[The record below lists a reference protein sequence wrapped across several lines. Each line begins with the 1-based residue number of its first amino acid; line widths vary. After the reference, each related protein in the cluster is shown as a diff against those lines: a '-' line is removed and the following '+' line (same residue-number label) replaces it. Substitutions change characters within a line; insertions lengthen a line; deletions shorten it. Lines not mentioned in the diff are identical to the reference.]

1 MSTAQQSRLSIPKL
15 RAEIAGAVI
24 GPRDPGYD
32 ASRRVFL
39 PAVDRRPKVIVRPV
53 DAGEV
58 AHVVSLARETGLELA
73 VRGGGHSNAGHGT
86 SEGGIVL
93 DLAGLDALEID
104 AGSRVVHAA
113 GGLTSGDGHRRCRIA
128 RSRRRL
134 R

>member
-1 MSTAQQSRLSIPKL
+1 MR
-15 RAEIAGAVI
+15 
-24 GPRDPGYD
+24 
-32 ASRRVFL
+32 
-39 PAVDRRPKVIVRPV
+39 PA

-73 VRGGGHSNAGHGT
+73 VRGGGHSSAGHGT

-93 DLAGLDALEID
+93 DLAGLATLEID
-104 AGSRVVHAA
+104 RRLSASCARR
-113 GGLTSGDGHRRCRIA
+113 GGLTSGEVTGAAAAA